1 MRLRWSMNGGHLKD
15 FQEFLQELVMSE
27 KSKQPRRSFSA
38 EFKQNAVDP
47 VVHQR
52 HSFKAAADAV
62 GVAAKQSQGLARKV
76 GYRV

>member
-1 MRLRWSMNGGHLKD
+1 MTGGHLKD

-47 VVHQR
+47 VVQQR
-52 HSFKAAADAV
+52 HSFKVAADAV
-62 GVAAKQSQGLARKV
+62 GVAAKSLRD
-76 GYRV
+76 